1 MLAHRHLQAM
11 ASRTTPRGSGGPSR
25 LLALLLVLA
34 ASCQCAPPTL
44 RWDALRK
51 SLQRELHTATFLAG
65 LQEEEGSAGVP
76 IPYCTTCK
84 LSTATLLDYLRLGL
98 PDSVMMSLLRSGC
111 RRLSIETPRVCDG
124 LVDRFKDEFFYVLRR
139 TTLSSAEICGIVF
152 PDECPSGGAAV
163 NWTVPLPERPKPPV
177 RPVPLPKEG
186 APTLR
191 VLHISDT
198 HVDFEYAEGSEAD
211 CNEPLCCHAGDRPK
225 SRGLGRRPAGKW
237 GAFETCDIPAATFE
251 HMLKTVRDTQK
262 IDYVV
267 WTGDLV
273 PHNIWNTSRSGN
285 LDAMRYTVEAL
296 QKYLPDVPVYPALG
310 NHEGNPA
317 DSFPT
322 PAIQGDRSIAWL
334 YNALASTWSKWL
346 PQTTTLTTKRGAYYA
361 AKPFPGLK
369 IISLNMNYC
378 NNMNWWLLLDPR
390 DPAEQLTFLVNELQE
405 SEING
410 EKVHI
415 IGHIPPGLEDCLQ
428 VWSTNYNRIIARF
441 ESTVRAQF
449 FGHTHQDELQ
459 VFYEGH
465 ASSYAGRHSRRPLG
479 LAYVAPST
487 TTFNTGHP
495 AFRIYVVDGNYS
507 NSSWAVLDHE
517 TYLMNLTELD
527 ANPSREPSWKLEYTA
542 KAAYGMHSLQ
552 PADWDHLLE
561 RMERDDAL
569 FDLFYRFYTKQNPLA
584 APCDAACRKSFLC
597 KQRTSES
604 AELHNCK

>member
-1 MLAHRHLQAM
+1 M
-11 ASRTTPRGSGGPSR
+11 R
-25 LLALLLVLA
+25 LPGVFALVLCLA
-34 ASCQCAPPTL
+34 ACCHSAPPTL
-44 RWDALRK
+44 RWDVLRK
-51 SLQRELHTATFLAG
+51 SLQRELHTAAFLLG
-65 LQEEEGSAGVP
+65 PQEQVGAT

-84 LSTATLLDYLRLGL
+84 LSTATLLDYLQLGL
-98 PDSVMMSLLRSGC
+98 PESAMTALLRAGC

-124 LVDRFKDEFFYVLRR
+124 LVDRFKDEFFYVLQR
-139 TTLSSAEICGIVF
+139 TSLSSSEICGIVF
-152 PDECPSGGAAV
+152 PDECPSSAGV
-163 NWTVPLPERPKPPV
+163 NWTVSLPERPKPPV
-177 RPVPLPKEG
+177 QPVPLPQKG
-186 APTLR
+186 APTVR

-198 HVDFEYAEGSEAD
+198 HVDFEYREGSEAD
-211 CNEPLCCHAGDRPK
+211 CNEPLCCHAGDQPRS
-225 SRGLGRRPAGKW
+225 SRQGRRLAGKW
-237 GAFETCDIPAATFE
+237 GAFSTCDIPPATFE
-251 HMLKTVRDTQK
+251 HMLKTVRDTQQ
-262 IDYVV
+262 IDYII

-273 PHNIWNTSRSGN
+273 PHNVWNTSRSGN
-285 LDAMRYTVEAL
+285 LEALRYTVEAL
-296 QKYLPDVPVYPALG
+296 QKYLPGVPVYPALG

-322 PAIQGDRSIAWL
+322 PAIHGDQSMAWL

-346 PQTTTLTTKRGAYYA
+346 PQSTTLTTKKGAYYA
-361 AKPFPGLK
+361 VKPFPGLK

-390 DPAEQLTFLVNELQE
+390 DPTDQLTFLINELLE
-405 SEING
+405 SEMKG

-459 VFYEGH
+459 VFYDGH
-465 ASSYAGRHSRRPLG
+465 PGGHSRRPLG
-479 LAYVAPST
+479 MAYVAPST

-495 AFRIYVVDGNYS
+495 SFRIYVVDGNYS

-542 KAAYGMHSLQ
+542 KAAYGMQSLQ

-561 RMERDDAL
+561 RMERDDDL
-569 FDLFYRFYTKQNPLA
+569 FEMFYRFYIKQNPLA
-584 APCDAACRKSFLC
+584 PPCDAACKKSFLC
-597 KQRTSES
+597 KQRTSAS
-604 AELHNCK
+604 ADLHICK